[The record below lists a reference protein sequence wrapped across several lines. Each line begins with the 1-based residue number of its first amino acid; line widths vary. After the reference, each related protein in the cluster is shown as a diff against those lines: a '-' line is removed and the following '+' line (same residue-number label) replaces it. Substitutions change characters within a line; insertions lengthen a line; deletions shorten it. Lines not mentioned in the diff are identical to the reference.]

1 MKVQDVSIDKI
12 KPYKNNPRDNEA
24 GIDAVANSIKQFK
37 WQQPIVV
44 DKDNVIIVG
53 HTRYLAAKKLG
64 LKEVPVKVAT
74 GLTPEQVKAYRLA
87 DNKTG
92 ELTDWN
98 LDLLDDELD
107 SIIDINMSDF
117 GFDKLED
124 VNVADEKMGESL
136 ADDFGVPPF
145 SVIDTRQGEWQKR
158 KKLWLKKG
166 IKSEVGRKENLTF
179 AKSINIEGSSGTS
192 VFDPALT
199 EIIYK
204 WFTPHEGAHIYD
216 PFAGGSVRGVVASCL
231 GHNYTGIDLRQEQI
245 DANYTN
251 AKECKVPNRI
261 KWYCD
266 DSQNVDEYVD
276 DNTQDLIIACPPYL
290 DLEQYSD
297 SPNDLSNMDDESFD
311 QVYQKIL
318 GKAVNK
324 LRDNR
329 FAVIVVSDVRSNS
342 QQTGYRDLTGMTK
355 RAMINAGCCL
365 YNEII
370 LLNAVGS
377 AAVRARR
384 YMRSRKVARVHQE
397 VLVFY
402 KGDTRKIKDEF
413 PEITGIED
421 TLEKIEEDSE

>member
-158 KKLWLKKG
+158 KKLWLEKG
-166 IKSEVGRKENLTF
+166 IKSEIGRKENLTF

-421 TLEKIEEDSE
+421 TLEKSEEDSE

>member
-1 MKVQDVSIDKI
+1 
-12 KPYKNNPRDNEA
+12 
-24 GIDAVANSIKQFK
+24 
-37 WQQPIVV
+37 
-44 DKDNVIIVG
+44 
-53 HTRYLAAKKLG
+53 
-64 LKEVPVKVAT
+64 
-74 GLTPEQVKAYRLA
+74 
-87 DNKTG
+87 
-92 ELTDWN
+92 
-98 LDLLDDELD
+98 
-107 SIIDINMSDF
+107 
-117 GFDKLED
+117 
-124 VNVADEKMGESL
+124 
-136 ADDFGVPPF
+136 
-145 SVIDTRQGEWQKR
+145 
-158 KKLWLKKG
+158 
-166 IKSEVGRKENLTF
+166 
-179 AKSINIEGSSGTS
+179 
-192 VFDPALT
+192 
-199 EIIYK
+199 
-204 WFTPHEGAHIYD
+204 
-216 PFAGGSVRGVVASCL
+216 
-231 GHNYTGIDLRQEQI
+231 
-245 DANYTN
+245 
-251 AKECKVPNRI
+251 
-261 KWYCD
+261 
-266 DSQNVDEYVD
+266 
-276 DNTQDLIIACPPYL
+276 
-290 DLEQYSD
+290 
-297 SPNDLSNMDDESFD
+297 MDDESFD

>member
-1 MKVQDVSIDKI
+1 MEVKNVSIDSI

-24 GIDAVANSIKQFK
+24 GVDAVANSIKQFK

-124 VNVADEKMGESL
+124 VNVADEKMGGSL

-158 KKLWLKKG
+158 KKLWLEKG
-166 IKSEVGRKENLTF
+166 IKSEIGRKENLTF
-179 AKSINIEGSSGTS
+179 AKSINIEGLSGTS

>member
-1 MKVQDVSIDKI
+1 MK
-12 KPYKNNPRDNEA
+12 
-24 GIDAVANSIKQFK
+24 K
-37 WQQPIVV
+37 W
-44 DKDNVIIVG
+44 G
-53 HTRYLAAKKLG
+53 G
-64 LKEVPVKVAT
+64 
-74 GLTPEQVKAYRLA
+74 
-87 DNKTG
+87 
-92 ELTDWN
+92 
-98 LDLLDDELD
+98 
-107 SIIDINMSDF
+107 
-117 GFDKLED
+117 
-124 VNVADEKMGESL
+124 SL

-158 KKLWLKKG
+158 KKLWLEKG
-166 IKSEVGRKENLTF
+166 IKSEIGRKENLTF
-179 AKSINIEGSSGTS
+179 AKSINIEGLSGTS